1 MKKAFRD
8 AYERELALL
17 YERSAEFAEEFPG
30 LADRLGGLLEHNID
44 PSVEGLLQGTA
55 FLAARVQLKMDEE
68 YRVFTEEMLEQIFP
82 DALAPTPSVMLVRA
96 EPEPGHKDLGGGLR
110 FKRGASLDARFRDAD
125 QRVSC
130 QFTLTE
136 PLQVWP
142 IDIARATYH
151 GTQSALSALGAEA
164 VPTAKAG
171 LEIALER
178 SNLDGGGDL
187 PLGQLPLDDLTVHF
201 TGPHADAVALYEQ
214 VHCQLERVSLRFLDD
229 RGDPVCVT
237 LDPAQVE
244 QIGFDKGA
252 PLFPHAR
259 RLFEGF
265 ATLREAAVFP
275 RKFLGLRLTGLSQQW
290 SGIGART
297 AQIVLEFREN
307 RAMLATRLDAEHV
320 TLNAAP
326 AVNLFPETSSQTW
339 LDDKRHELVVTP
351 DSSPITHY
359 EVHAITSVS
368 APASV
373 GTSKVPVHPL
383 YALPKDG
390 TAPREALYFTARRKL
405 RRLTGEE
412 IRYRKFDRYRGT
424 ETFLRLYQPPAN
436 DDAPQPKRLQIR
448 MLCSNRHL
456 PAELPIAGSRD
467 DFRMSEDTTVSLS
480 CVSGPTPPRES
491 VLELESE
498 APARQSHGD
507 TYWRLMSYLML
518 STYALD
524 GGTPAERAGALR
536 EMLSLFFDLSD
547 RVTEAQLQGITG
559 LDTKPIVRSIRRDG
573 GFHAARGLEVTVTF
587 NETAFEGSG
596 IILLGAVLDRF
607 FAEHAAVN
615 SFTETVIA
623 SVQRGEVKR
632 WPPRTGH
639 GPLL

>member
-1 MKKAFRD
+1 
-8 AYERELALL
+8 
-17 YERSAEFAEEFPG
+17 
-30 LADRLGGLLEHNID
+30 
-44 PSVEGLLQGTA
+44 
-55 FLAARVQLKMDEE
+55 MDEE

-96 EPEPGHKDLGGGLR
+96 EPSPGHKDLGGGLH
-110 FKRGASLDARFRDAD
+110 FARGASLNARFRDAD

-130 QFTLTE
+130 QFTLSE
-136 PLQVWP
+136 PLSVWP

-151 GTQSALSALGAEA
+151 STQAGLSALGAEA

-178 SNLDGGGDL
+178 NNLDGGGGQ
-187 PLGQLPLDDLTVHF
+187 PLSALPLDALTVHF
-201 TGPHADAVALYEQ
+201 VGPHADAMTLYEQ
-214 VHCQLERVSLRFLDD
+214 VHCDLERVSLRYLDG
-229 RGDPVCVT
+229 RGDPACIT
-237 LDPAQVE
+237 LDPGQVE
-244 QIGFDKGA
+244 QIGFDKDA
-252 PLFPHAR
+252 PLFPHSR

-275 RKFLGLRLTGLSQQW
+275 RKFLGFRLTGLA
-290 SGIGART
+290 ARWPEIAT
-297 AQIVLEFREN
+297 TSAQIVLEFRDN
-307 RAMLATRLDAEHV
+307 RAALATRLDASHV
-320 TLNAAP
+320 AINTAA

-339 LDDKRHELVVTP
+339 LDDKRHEFVVTP

-359 EVHAITSVS
+359 EVHTITGVS
-368 APASV
+368 APLS
-373 GTSKVPVHPL
+373 GSSTKLPVHPL

-390 TAPREALYFTARRKL
+390 TAPREALYFTTRRKP

-412 IRYRKFDRYRGT
+412 LRYRKFDRYRGT
-424 ETFLRLYQPPAN
+424 ETFLRLYQPPAE
-436 DDAPQPKRLQIR
+436 DDAPRPRRLQIR

-467 DFRMSEDTTVSLS
+467 DFRMSEDTAVNLG
-480 CVSGPTPPRES
+480 CVAGPTPPRDS
-491 VLELESE
+491 VVELETE

-507 TYWRLMSYLML
+507 TYWRLTSYLML

-524 GGTPAERAGALR
+524 GGTEAERAGALR
-536 EMLSLFFDLSD
+536 ELLSLFFDLSD
-547 RVTEAQLQGITG
+547 RVTEAQLQGIVG
-559 LDTKPIVRSIRRDG
+559 LDTRPIVRSIRRDG